1 MTITIQNAKKMEA
14 EGIHYTKNSKPVLCI
29 TTGKVYASVLDAA
42 KALGVDKSC
51 ISRAVTGKNHKCKG
65 MEFCLV
71 KEANEHLDKISEKI
85 SKPDNY
91 SEMCEVYEK
100 RKKIIEA
107 EISLKAY
114 QDEEHKLLER
124 LNEVRSAIPAKMIEI
139 KTLKEEFWK

>member
-85 SKPDNY
+85 AKPENY
-91 SEMCEVYEK
+91 NEMQEVYEARNRILNLKEYINSLHEKK
-100 RKKIIEA
+100 RKENLPRK
-107 EISLKAY
+107 
-114 QDEEHKLLER
+114 
-124 LNEVRSAIPAKMIEI
+124 
-139 KTLKEEFWK
+139 